1 VICINSNTAISGAN
15 LDEVNDIFKIR
26 NAGASFNWVNK
37 YSTNVIQKVFRAR
50 LINRKASFLLMLQ
63 KVLFKNR
70 NSVVLKG

>member
-1 VICINSNTAISGAN
+1 MLV
-15 LDEVNDIFKIR
+15 LDSLDT
-26 NAGASFNWVNK
+26 
-37 YSTNVIQKVFRAR
+37 TNVIQKVFRAR